1 MPLVSKRRL
10 VRAWAG
16 CADFPGTPPV
26 PHGRAQSECEEWA
39 RRREGSGRHGLGFQS
54 AELISASLRGEAL
67 EPVLSPALKPGR
79 CPAKAAKWEMPHAE

>member
-10 VRAWAG
+10 VHAWAG
-16 CADFPGTPPV
+16 CVDFPGAPPV
-26 PHGRAQSECEEWA
+26 LYGRAQSECEEWA

-54 AELISASLRGEAL
+54 AALISAFLRREAL

-79 CPAKAAKWEMPHAE
+79 CPAKAAKWEMPHVE